1 MLFKSL
7 NNFFF
12 RYLNTYLIFICTYL
26 TVMNKEAITDAEINE
41 SFEDDLIKRKIMKW
55 IILISKSQCG
65 SVMLSVRTTFISTNG
80 SK

>member
-1 MLFKSL
+1 
-7 NNFFF
+7 
-12 RYLNTYLIFICTYL
+12 
-26 TVMNKEAITDAEINE
+26 MNKEAITDAEINE